1 MNPVFTYAGS
11 LLTSCFYI
19 LIMHKLMKAFFSRPS
34 GNQLRFVVW
43 TVYYILQAAPIL
55 GVVIS
60 PPIMFFLNMALVL
73 IISSI
78 SYDAGVKRRCI
89 FSVLVCA
96 VWMLMEVSTDIILRL
111 AGVDGWELQTAGTI
125 ISLMLMYLLA
135 VTAGHYVRRTEQR
148 DIPFRYVVAVLTV
161 PAGSAYLMHNIFLIT
176 AQHEEYTSFAII
188 SGLLLLLLIY
198 MIFEVYDRMMDDAEA
213 QEKNL
218 LYEQELDL
226 LNRHAQEREAYDTEM
241 RRLRHDMK
249 HHMSS
254 LLGMLQ
260 GNNAKQAE
268 KYVREMLQ
276 ETPECRA
283 EDVSRTGN
291 AIVDSLV
298 NHKCGIAR
306 AEGIAFDA
314 NVFLPAEL
322 PFLGGHLTIV
332 FGNLLDNALEACREV
347 EVGKRYVT
355 LGASYEKEVLMIAVK
370 NPYRGERRKNRAGK
384 YITTKKDRRSHGV
397 GLSSVE
403 QAVEAYCGQVDTD
416 EQDGVFRVSVVMYG
430 GEGKNDAD
438 TRIYYEQQRE
448 NGKRYILKCSK
459 K

>member
-1 MNPVFTYAGS
+1 
-11 LLTSCFYI
+11 
-19 LIMHKLMKAFFSRPS
+19 
-34 GNQLRFVVW
+34 
-43 TVYYILQAAPIL
+43 
-55 GVVIS
+55 
-60 PPIMFFLNMALVL
+60 MALVL

-78 SYDAGVKRRCI
+78 SYDAGIKRCCI
-89 FSVLVCA
+89 FSALVCA
-96 VWMLMEVSTDIILRL
+96 AWMLVEISTDIILRL
-111 AGVDGWELQTAGTI
+111 AGMGGWELQTAGTV

-135 VTAGHYVRRTEQR
+135 IIAGHYAKRMDRR
-148 DIPFRYVVAVLTV
+148 DIPFRYAIAVLTV
-161 PAGSAYLMHNIFLIT
+161 PAGSAYLMHNIFWIT
-176 AQHEEYTSFAII
+176 ARHKEYTSFAII

-198 MIFEVYDRMMDDAEA
+198 MIFGVYDRMVDNAEA

-226 LNRHAQEREAYDTEM
+226 LNKHAKEREEYDAEM
-241 RRLRHDMK
+241 KRLRHDIK
-249 HHMSS
+249 NHMSS

-276 ETPECRA
+276 ETSECRA

-306 AEGIAFDA
+306 AEGIAFEA

-332 FGNLLDNALEACREV
+332 FGNLLDNALEACLEV
-347 EVGKRYVT
+347 EERKRYVT
-355 LGASYEKEVLMIAVK
+355 LDASYEKEVLMIAVT

-384 YITTKKDRRSHGV
+384 YITTKKDRRSHGL

-403 QAVEAYCGQVDTD
+403 QAVEAYCGQVDT
-416 EQDGVFRVSVVMYG
+416 EGRDGVFRVSVVMYG
-430 GEGKNDAD
+430 DEGEK
-438 TRIYYEQQRE
+438 
-448 NGKRYILKCSK
+448 
-459 K
+459 

>member
-1 MNPVFTYAGS
+1 MNPIFTYVGS

-19 LIMHKLMKAFFSRPS
+19 LIMHKLMKAFFSCPS
-34 GNQLRFVVW
+34 GNPLRFVVW
-43 TVYYILQAAPIL
+43 TVYYILQVVPII

-60 PPIMFFLNMALVL
+60 PPVMFSLNMSLVL

-78 SYDAGVKRRCI
+78 SYDAGIKRHCI

-96 VWMLMEVSTDIILRL
+96 VWMLMEISVDIILRL
-111 AGVDGWELQTAGTI
+111 AGMEGWELQTAGTV

-135 VTAGHYVRRTEQR
+135 ITAGHYVRRTEQR
-148 DIPFRYVVAVLTV
+148 DIPFRYAVAVLTV
-161 PAGSAYLMHNIFLIT
+161 PAGSACLMHNIFLIT

-188 SGLLLLLLIY
+188 SGILLLLLIY
-198 MIFEVYDRMMDDAEA
+198 MIFEVYDRMVDDAEA

-226 LNRHAQEREAYDTEM
+226 LNRHAQEREAYDMEM

-260 GNNAKQAE
+260 GDDTKQAE
-268 KYVREMLQ
+268 EYVRGMLQ
-276 ETPECRA
+276 GASECRA

-306 AEGIAFDA
+306 AEGIVFDA

-347 EVGKRYVT
+347 GEGKRYVT
-355 LGASYEKEVLMIAVK
+355 LDVSYEKEVLMIAVT
-370 NPYRGERRKNRAGK
+370 NPYRGERRKNRMGK
-384 YITTKKDRRSHGV
+384 YVTTKKDCRSHGL

-403 QAVEAYCGQVDTD
+403 QAAEAYCGQVVADG
-416 EQDGVFRVSVVMYG
+416 QDGVFRVSVVMYG
-430 GEGKNDAD
+430 SEGQK
-438 TRIYYEQQRE
+438 
-448 NGKRYILKCSK
+448 
-459 K
+459 